1 MIQFNLYLLNACL
14 YCLQVQFGKS
24 TNIFSNYALQNNI
37 SMYLYI
43 YKVLPYQI
51 SLVAQMVKHLP
62 AMRETQVQF
71 LGQEVPLGKEMATH
85 SSILAWRVPWTE
97 APGGLQS
104 MVLQKQDM
112 TWCYFWHNNQCD
124 STCCILLALQI
135 V

>member
-1 MIQFNLYLLNACL
+1 MVHFKKDLKEKKDPLYR
-14 YCLQVQFGKS
+14 Q
-24 TNIFSNYALQNNI
+24 IFPGGSDDKN
-37 SMYLYI
+37 
-43 YKVLPYQI
+43 
-51 SLVAQMVKHLP
+51 LP

-112 TWCYFWHNNQCD
+112 TWCYLWHNNQCD